1 MRINDLI
8 VESKNKVDEAPMGAL
23 GRIGNKLATK
33 TAAIAPTFAA
43 RATGKLETGKTAN
56 ELRRLYDVYLGKT
69 NQETSSESL
78 LAFLKSRGYPT
89 SGVEQMLK
97 GPQGPGTDP
106 GQTANKAASDSP
118 APQGRIDPTMDE
130 PPVDAN
136 NDGKPDEPAADA
148 NNDGKPD
155 ELDRIKSLA
164 GVPNNDADAKPNF
177 SQGNYGSTTT
187 NAPAGIPNPAAGQL
201 PSASAAA
208 DPKADTDKDGTPD
221 ATDTDDNNDGKPD
234 APVTGQALGPKGR
247 ETLGRLGK
255 AKQGRENP
263 GQGTLDLN
271 SVSRTGNSII
281 EGAID
286 DATVDKALLRVVADA
301 EKMGM
306 GQELGDP
313 DGPQGPMTAP
323 AGGGQ
328 QGSAQQQGNK
338 QGMASRFAQ
347 GFSQGMQ
354 GQTGTAA
361 DQDDQGE
368 KKGSLNFQQMGALL
382 PGIDQNQLR
391 MALSTALRGG
401 DLNRNMINTL
411 SQAMVEIV
419 KMDPQK
425 TTAIMNQLKKVSV
438 Q

>member
-23 GRIGNKLATK
+23 GRLGNKLATK
-33 TAAIAPTFAA
+33 TSAIAPTFAA

-89 SGVEQMLK
+89 SGVEKMLQ

-106 GQTANKAASDSP
+106 GQTADKPAASTDSP
-118 APQGRIDPTMDE
+118 QPQGRIEPTMDE
-130 PPVDAN
+130 PA
-136 NDGKPDEPAADA
+136 AADT

-164 GVPNNDADAKPNF
+164 GVPDNGPADAKPKF
-177 SQGNYGSTTT
+177 GQSGYSSITT
-187 NAPAGIPNPAAGQL
+187 NAPSGIPNPTAGQL
-201 PSASAAA
+201 PGASSAPV
-208 DPKADTDKDGTPD
+208 DPKADTDKDGQPD
-221 ATDTDDNNDGKPD
+221 VTDTDDNNDGKPD
-234 APVTGQALGPKGR
+234 APVTGKALGPKGR

-255 AKQGRENP
+255 QKQDRESP
-263 GQGTLDLN
+263 GQGSLDLN
-271 SVSRTGNSII
+271 SINRSGNSII

-313 DGPQGPMTAP
+313 DGPQGPLKAQ

-328 QGSAQQQGNK
+328 QSSGGG
-338 QGMASRFAQ
+338 QGMASKFAQ
-347 GFSQGMQ
+347 GFKQGMT
-354 GQTGTAA
+354 GQTGTAS
-361 DQDDQGE
+361 DQADQGE

>member
-33 TAAIAPTFAA
+33 TSAIAPTFAA

-56 ELRRLYDVYLGKT
+56 ELRRLYDIYLGKT

-106 GQTANKAASDSP
+106 GQTANKAAADSP

-136 NDGKPDEPAADA
+136 NDGKPDTPAADT

-164 GVPNNDADAKPNF
+164 GVPDADTKPNF

-187 NAPAGIPNPAAGQL
+187 NAPTGIPNPSAGQL
-201 PSASAAA
+201 PGASAAA
-208 DPKADTDKDGTPD
+208 NPKADTDKDGTPD
-221 ATDTDDNNDGKPD
+221 VTDTDDNNDGKPD
-234 APVTGQALGPKGR
+234 APAGSKALGPKGR

-271 SVSRTGNSII
+271 SIDNIGNSII

-313 DGPQGPMTAP
+313 DGPQGPLKAQ

-328 QGSAQQQGNK
+328 QSAGGKQQGMVSK
-338 QGMASRFAQ
+338 FAQ
-347 GFSQGMQ
+347 GFAQGMQ
-354 GQTGTAA
+354 GQTGGAA
-361 DQDDQGE
+361 DQGE
-368 KKGSLNFQQMGALL
+368 KQGSLNFQQVGALL

-391 MALSTALRGG
+391 MALSTALKGG

-419 KMDPQK
+419 KMDPKQ